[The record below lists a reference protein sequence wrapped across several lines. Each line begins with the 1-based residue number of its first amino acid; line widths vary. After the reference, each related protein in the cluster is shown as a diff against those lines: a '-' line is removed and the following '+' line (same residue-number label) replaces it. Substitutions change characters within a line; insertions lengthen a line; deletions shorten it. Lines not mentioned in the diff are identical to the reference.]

1 MRKAMIQIPQKR
13 FEELIKLEER
23 VNVAVETAMNEEYA
37 SVTDI
42 LFILGTELAYDN
54 TRYLS
59 LGDFSIQGMNNSDI
73 RDIAEKYHARRCGMC
88 ELLQQALKAEENN
101 GTCDFCR
108 FHGPLSQLPYYSEK
122 KYYCSACHYN
132 KPKENINGN

>member
-42 LFILGTELAYDN
+42 LFILGTELSY
-54 TRYLS
+54 
-59 LGDFSIQGMNNSDI
+59 
-73 RDIAEKYHARRCGMC
+73 DIANERKEKYKKWM
-88 ELLQQALKAEENN
+88 K
-101 GTCDFCR
+101 
-108 FHGPLSQLPYYSEK
+108 EK
-122 KYYCSACHYN
+122 MES
-132 KPKENINGN
+132 

>member
-42 LFILGTELAYDN
+42 LFILGTELAYD
-54 TRYLS
+54 
-59 LGDFSIQGMNNSDI
+59 
-73 RDIAEKYHARRCGMC
+73 IANERKEKYKKCM
-88 ELLQQALKAEENN
+88 K
-101 GTCDFCR
+101 
-108 FHGPLSQLPYYSEK
+108 EK
-122 KYYCSACHYN
+122 MES
-132 KPKENINGN
+132 

>member
-42 LFILGTELAYDN
+42 LFILGTELAYD
-54 TRYLS
+54 
-59 LGDFSIQGMNNSDI
+59 
-73 RDIAEKYHARRCGMC
+73 IANERKEKYKKW
-88 ELLQQALKAEENN
+88 LK
-101 GTCDFCR
+101 
-108 FHGPLSQLPYYSEK
+108 EK
-122 KYYCSACHYN
+122 MES
-132 KPKENINGN
+132 

>member
-42 LFILGTELAYDN
+42 LFILGTELAYDTAN
-54 TRYLS
+54 ERK
-59 LGDFSIQGMNNSDI
+59 
-73 RDIAEKYHARRCGMC
+73 EKYKKWM
-88 ELLQQALKAEENN
+88 K
-101 GTCDFCR
+101 
-108 FHGPLSQLPYYSEK
+108 EK
-122 KYYCSACHYN
+122 MES
-132 KPKENINGN
+132 

>member
-42 LFILGTELAYDN
+42 LFILGTELAYD
-54 TRYLS
+54 
-59 LGDFSIQGMNNSDI
+59 
-73 RDIAEKYHARRCGMC
+73 IANERKEKYKKWM
-88 ELLQQALKAEENN
+88 K
-101 GTCDFCR
+101 
-108 FHGPLSQLPYYSEK
+108 EK
-122 KYYCSACHYN
+122 MES
-132 KPKENINGN
+132 

>member
-42 LFILGTELAYDN
+42 LFILGTELAYD
-54 TRYLS
+54 
-59 LGDFSIQGMNNSDI
+59 
-73 RDIAEKYHARRCGMC
+73 IANERKEKY
-88 ELLQQALKAEENN
+88 
-101 GTCDFCR
+101 
-108 FHGPLSQLPYYSEK
+108 K
-122 KYYCSACHYN
+122 KCMKGKMES
-132 KPKENINGN
+132 

>member
-42 LFILGTELAYDN
+42 LFILGTELAYD
-54 TRYLS
+54 
-59 LGDFSIQGMNNSDI
+59 
-73 RDIAEKYHARRCGMC
+73 IANERKEKYKKCM
-88 ELLQQALKAEENN
+88 K
-101 GTCDFCR
+101 
-108 FHGPLSQLPYYSEK
+108 EK
-122 KYYCSACHYN
+122 TES
-132 KPKENINGN
+132 